1 MYTCILECWQVLK
14 VIELLYQ
21 YVKMLRIS
29 GPQEWVFQELQA
41 MGMMEFRFAE
51 EESADQYVVRLA
63 CACPPLLTKV
73 HLVSGLG
80 WRSNFRVCLVN
91 F

>member
-1 MYTCILECWQVLK
+1 MSYIALLLLISVIECWQVLK

-29 GPQEWVFQELQA
+29 GPQEWVFKELQA

-63 CACPPLLTKV
+63 CACPLSSLNCIWSQV
-73 HLVSGLG
+73 
-80 WRSNFRVCLVN
+80 
-91 F
+91 